1 MSVFYGV
8 RLSDELSGK
17 IEATGRGKS
26 EVISEA
32 VGAYF
37 ALDAIGAS
45 GCKANVET
53 IQPVAKRG
61 TAKASKPLVVS
72 PRAVESPAVEP
83 TPGKTS
89 GCAKHPA
96 GVGWPKGGGW
106 WCVECGR
113 IV

>member
-8 RLSDELSGK
+8 RLSDELSAK

-37 ALDAIGAS
+37 ALNAIGAS
-45 GCKANVET
+45 GGKANLET
-53 IQPVAKRG
+53 IQPVAKRR
-61 TAKASKPLVVS
+61 TVKASKPLVVP
-72 PRAVESPAVEP
+72 PRAVESPIVEP
-83 TPGKTS
+83 APEKTS
-89 GCAKHPA
+89 GCAKHP
-96 GVGWPKGGGW
+96 GGSGWMKGADW
-106 WCVECGR
+106 WCCECGK